1 MSVPMFNI
9 PYWTS
14 VANPEVDNIIN
25 RQLAFANGALG
36 QMHSYVETMVDAATE
51 VINIPLPAA
60 LAAGLNF
67 DFSRQAFDDLYRRKP
82 VSPFTEDID
91 LTLPTAPDIVVP
103 NISRIILS
111 NLWNNIYTKLND
123 DILNGGYGIE
133 TADEIAIWERHKERE
148 MLELLAQTDELDEMY
163 AGAGYRFPPGALI
176 KAKMKAKQT
185 YQNKLATINRDMTIE
200 RLKMF
205 VECRKFALENG
216 VKFGELFVDIAKLS
230 IVLFDSEIKGVLG
243 QAEVR
248 KANNQIKIE
257 KFKAEIEG
265 YSAEARVL
273 ASLYDLASTQQD
285 REVRTQI
292 AALQANIEIA
302 KAYLTQA
309 VEQAKLRLEGTKSAA
324 EVYKAICASA
334 LGTIHA
340 SASLSSSF
348 GVSYGYSK
356 SESASQSYTESAQ
369 EA

>member
-1 MSVPMFNI
+1 MSVPMFNL
-9 PYWTS
+9 PLWTE

-67 DFSRQAFDDLYRRKP
+67 DFSRQAFDDLYSRKP
-82 VSPFTEDID
+82 VPPTTNDIV
-91 LTLPTAPDIVVP
+91 LTLPIAPDIAVP
-103 NISRIILS
+103 NISGIILS
-111 NLWNNIYTKLND
+111 NLWNDIYEKLNS
-123 DILNGGYGIE
+123 DITNGGYGIE
-133 TADEIAIWERHKERE
+133 TADEIAIWERAKERE
-148 MLELLAQTDELDEMY
+148 MLELSAQTEDLDEMY
-163 AGAGYRFPPGALI
+163 AGAGYKFPPGALI
-176 KAKMKAKQT
+176 KAKQKARQT

-205 VECRKFALENG
+205 VDCRKFALENG
-216 VKFGELFVDIAKLS
+216 VKFGELFVNIAKLK
-230 IVLFDSEIKGVLG
+230 IELYDSEVKGSLGEAEIK
-243 QAEVR
+243 
-248 KANNQIKIE
+248 KANNQTKIDMY
-257 KFKAEIEG
+257 KAQIDG

-273 ASLYDLASTQQD
+273 ASLYDLASSQQD
-285 REVRTQI
+285 REMRTQI
-292 AALQANIEIA
+292 SALQANIEVA

-309 VEQAKLRLEGTKSAA
+309 VEQAKLRLEGTKSAS

-356 SESASQSYTESAQ
+356 SESTSQSYSETAQ